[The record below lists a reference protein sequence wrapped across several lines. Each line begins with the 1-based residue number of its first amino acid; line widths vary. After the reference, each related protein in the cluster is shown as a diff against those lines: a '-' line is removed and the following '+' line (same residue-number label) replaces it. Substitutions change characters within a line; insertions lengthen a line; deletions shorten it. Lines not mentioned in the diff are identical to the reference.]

1 MTTTTH
7 AIGAM
12 WIRIQ
17 EVFLNHPAATL
28 TSEQVRLLAATDSV
42 VCEAVLDALV
52 DSGVVERK
60 ASGYRLATPAQLAA

>member
-1 MTTTTH
+1 MTTTTQ

-17 EVFLNHPAATL
+17 ELFLNHPAAIL
-28 TSEQVRLLAATDSV
+28 TAEQVRQLAATDRV

-60 ASGYRLATPAQLAA
+60 ADGYRLATPQRLAA